1 MLREGRRTIKVGNN
15 SESYKGVHMIS
26 CIVAFLEKGPEP
38 G

>member
-1 MLREGRRTIKVGNN
+1 MLRGSAYIEVGNN
-15 SESYKGVHMIS
+15 GESYKGVHMIS